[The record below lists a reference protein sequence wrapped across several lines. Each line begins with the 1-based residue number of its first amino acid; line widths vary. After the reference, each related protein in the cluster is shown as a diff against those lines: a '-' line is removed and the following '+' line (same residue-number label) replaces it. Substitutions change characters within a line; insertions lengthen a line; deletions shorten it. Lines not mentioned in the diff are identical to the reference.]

1 MAAVSLPKAKAPA
14 TAALL
19 LFNFRGL
26 ERAVSAVLIVED
38 EKHLADGLRFNLEAE
53 GYMVEAVG
61 DGEAALALL
70 LEKRERFD
78 VVILDVMLPGKD
90 GFTVVAEIRAAGQ
103 FVPVLMLTARGRP
116 EDVLLGFE
124 AGADDYL
131 PKPFELTVLIA
142 RINGLLRRREW
153 FHLDQHNS
161 TAPESDA
168 AKLADGETASGIK
181 EESRAESELFVL
193 DDKTIDFG
201 ALELRM
207 GNGQTVRL
215 TLMEAEVLRY
225 LIKHEGRVVS
235 RKSLLEDV
243 WGLHEDTDTR
253 AIDNFIVRLRKY
265 LEDEPAKPKHLL
277 TVRGV
282 GYRFITQSNDSA
294 A

>member
-1 MAAVSLPKAKAPA
+1 M
-14 TAALL
+14 
-19 LFNFRGL
+19 
-26 ERAVSAVLIVED
+26 SAVLIVED

-53 GYMVEAVG
+53 GYTVETVG
-61 DGEAALALL
+61 DGETALALL
-70 LEKRERFD
+70 IEKRARFD
-78 VVILDVMLPGKD
+78 VVVLDVMLPGKD
-90 GFTVVAEIRAAGQ
+90 GFTVASEIRQAGQ

-116 EDVLLGFE
+116 EDVLRGFE

-131 PKPFELTVLIA
+131 AKPFDLTVLIA

-153 FHLDQHNS
+153 FHLDQNNS
-161 TAPESDA
+161 TPASSNASNRVASKTE
-168 AKLADGETASGIK
+168 GEIK
-181 EESRAESELFVL
+181 EEGGASAESELFTFNG
-193 DDKTIDFG
+193 KTIDFG
-201 ALELRM
+201 ALELRTE
-207 GNGQTVRL
+207 GQTVRL

-265 LEDEPAKPKHLL
+265 LEDEPGKPKHLL

-282 GYRFITQSNDSA
+282 GYRFISNSPDSTRLT
-294 A
+294 